1 MSPFVISKGQNVLLG
16 LEKDQFILEAFR
28 EAQKVTTIGR
38 SMRLGC
44 VIYKGKTILAKGHNC
59 ANANIKIPMKYL
71 RWKGSLHAE
80 VAAIMNAIKKGKNLS
95 GATLLVIRI
104 NKDNQFRIAKPC
116 QYCELAI
123 KELTP
128 IRKIQYSIN
137 EFPYIKKERMNHVI
151 CK

>member
-1 MSPFVISKGQNVLLG
+1 MLG

-28 EAQKVTTIGR
+28 EAQKVTTVGR

-80 VAAIMNAIKKGKNLS
+80 VAAIINAIRRGKNLS
-95 GATLLVIRI
+95 GATLLVVRI
-104 NKDNQFRIAKPC
+104 ILDPFMGSGTTLVAAKKLNRKVIGIEISEK
-116 QYCELAI
+116 YCEIAARRLDEI
-123 KELTP
+123 LK
-128 IRKIQYSIN
+128 
-137 EFPYIKKERMNHVI
+137 M
-151 CK
+151 

>member
-1 MSPFVISKGQNVLLG
+1 MG

-80 VAAIMNAIKKGKNLS
+80 VAAIINAIRRGKNLS
-95 GATLLVIRI
+95 GATLLVVRI
-104 NKDNQFRIAKPC
+104 NRDNQFRIAKPC

-128 IRKIQYSIN
+128 IRKVQYSIN
-137 EFPYIKKERMNHVI
+137 EFPYMKKERIGNVTG
-151 CK
+151 KK